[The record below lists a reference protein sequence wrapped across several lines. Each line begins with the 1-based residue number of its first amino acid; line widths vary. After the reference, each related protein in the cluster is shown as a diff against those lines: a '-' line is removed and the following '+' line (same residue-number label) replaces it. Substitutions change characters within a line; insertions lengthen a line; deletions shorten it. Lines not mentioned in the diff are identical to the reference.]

1 MTDMSTSAKSPAPR
15 LRAVSYERVSTKDQE
30 ENALSLAEQ
39 RIVIQHYCDGKGWDL
54 VDFYREKGASA
65 KSARRP
71 ALQKMAAAA
80 EMTPRPFDVV
90 IVLNLSRFFRNS
102 YLSETWYRRLI
113 SAGVEFVSATQN
125 FGTGKEADFT
135 RRLFGLV
142 DELASTTNGEQVQ
155 SMMIANATA
164 GWWNGSKPPFGY
176 ETYFAGRFG
185 KKEKKKLQINAAEA
199 SVVRRIFGLYLAGE
213 PGCRPAGLK
222 AIASRLN
229 HEGVRI
235 RNKPFLTSTISDILH
250 RNAYV
255 GTYYYNM
262 KDSRFGKPRDPSEWV
277 PVSVPAL
284 VSQADFDA
292 VQARLARNHPK
303 VTAPRTVNSPTLLA
317 GIGTC
322 GHENCGAGLL
332 LMTGKG
338 GLHRYYTCQKKRT
351 QSATACGAKARR
363 MADVDGAVLDAIEGL
378 ILAPGRIEP
387 LLAGL
392 LEQSDEAAAVRR
404 ADLGRLRAE
413 KTRADAAL
421 AAIWETIELGI
432 ASPKDADAA
441 DRMTRTRATIK
452 RCGDEIRLIEDQ
464 ASTPSRRITPEVVA
478 KFSETVRSAL
488 RGPDFGLRQD
498 YVRLL
503 IDKVVLSASGL
514 TIRGSKKALEHAVGA
529 QRASDSRV
537 LTFAQNWCARNDSN
551 VRPSDS

>member
-1 MTDMSTSAKSPAPR
+1 MSLSAQPPAPR

-39 RIVIQHYCDGKGWDL
+39 RSAAQRYCDSKGWDL
-54 VDFYREKGASA
+54 VNFYREKGASA
-65 KSARRP
+65 TNARRP
-71 ALQKMAAAA
+71 MLQTMAADA
-80 EMTPRPFDVV
+80 ELTPRPFDVV
-90 IVLNLSRFFRNS
+90 VVLNQSRFFRDS
-102 YLSETWYRRLI
+102 YLSETYYRRLEA
-113 SAGVEFVSATQN
+113 AGVEFVSATQN
-125 FGTGKEADFT
+125 YGTGKEANFT
-135 RRLFGLV
+135 RRLIGLV

-155 SMMIANATA
+155 SMMIANAA
-164 GWWNGSKPPFGY
+164 SGWWNGSKPPFGY
-176 ETYFAGRFG
+176 ETCFAVRVG
-185 KKEKKKLQINAAEA
+185 KKDKKRLKIDAAEA
-199 SVVRRIFGLYLAGE
+199 SIVRRIFQLYLFGE

-222 AIASRLN
+222 AIASKLN

-262 KDSRFGKPRDPSEWV
+262 KDSRSGKPRDSSEWV
-277 PVSVPAL
+277 AVPVPPL

-292 VQARLARNHPK
+292 VQARLAHNHPK

-322 GHENCGAGLL
+322 GHDDCGAGLL

-338 GLHRYYTCQKKRT
+338 GMHRYYTCQKKRT
-351 QSATACGAKARR
+351 QSAKACGAKARR
-363 MADVDGAVLDAIEGL
+363 MADVDGAVLDAIERL

-392 LEQSDEAAAVRR
+392 LEQSDEAAAERR
-404 ADLGRLRAE
+404 ADLGRLSAE
-413 KTRADAAL
+413 KTRANAAL
-421 AAIWETIELGI
+421 AAIWETIEAGI
-432 ASPKDADAA
+432 ASPKDADVA
-441 DRMTRTRATIK
+441 DRMTRTRSTIK
-452 RCGDEIRLIEDQ
+452 RCGDEIRLIEDHV
-464 ASTPSRRITPEVVA
+464 STPSRRITPEVVA

-488 RGPDFGLRQD
+488 RGHDFGLRQD

-503 IDKVVLSASGL
+503 IDNVVLSASGL

-529 QRASDSRV
+529 QRASDGRV
-537 LTFAQNWCARNDSN
+537 LTFAQKWCARLDSN
-551 VRPSDS
+551 QRPQD